1 MLILYLAFMK
11 YFISIFLLTLML
23 SCKQESNNSNTTKK
37 SALNSKIVK
46 VEDHSKENSNQEI
59 KQDPNISIDYV
70 MGKFNPTESKA
81 FELIDPKYASR
92 SGMYLRK
99 EAYKAFKQMYEAALS
114 DGIDLKI
121 VSATR
126 NFNAQKRIWEA
137 KWNGERLVDGGEN
150 LSLTTPDPKERALK
164 ILKWSS
170 MPGSSRHH
178 WGTDIDI
185 NDLENEYFESGY
197 GAKVYAWLTENAS
210 KYGYCQPYTPKNEKR
225 PNGYNEEKWH
235 WSYLPIAKP
244 LSTFAKR
251 SLNND
256 MIVGFDGSEAAKEID
271 ILNNFILGINSACL

>member
-1 MLILYLAFMK
+1 MLL
-11 YFISIFLLTLML
+11 L
-23 SCKQESNNSNTTKK
+23 SCNQEGKDSKSTKNPESNTQ
-37 SALNSKIVK
+37 IVK
-46 VEDHSKENSNQEI
+46 VEDHSKENANKVVDQNS
-59 KQDPNISIDYV
+59 NISINYV
-70 MGKFNPTESKA
+70 MGKFEPNESKQ
-81 FELIDPKYASR
+81 FELINPKYASR

-99 EAYKAFKQMYEAALS
+99 EAYAAFIKMYEAALA
-114 DGIDLKI
+114 DGINLRI

-137 KWNGERLVDGGEN
+137 KWNGDRLVDGGEN

-185 NDLENEYFESGY
+185 NDLENEYFETGY
-197 GAKVYAWLTENAS
+197 GAKVYSWLIENAS
-210 KYGYCQPYTPKNEKR
+210 KYGYCQPYTPKDEKR

-235 WSYLPIAKP
+235 WSFLPIAKP
-244 LSTFAKR
+244 LSDFAKV

-256 MIVGFDGSEAAKEID
+256 MITGFDGSEAAKEID